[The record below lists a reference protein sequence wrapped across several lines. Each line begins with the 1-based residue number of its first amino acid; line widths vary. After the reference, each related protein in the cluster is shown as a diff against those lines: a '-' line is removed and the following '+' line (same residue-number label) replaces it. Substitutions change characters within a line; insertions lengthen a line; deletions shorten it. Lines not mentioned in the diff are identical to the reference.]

1 MDLHKGKIV
10 LFLIMSRF
18 KFPERLCSFFVFQ
31 SFRYIFLCE
40 KLLLTQGDFNKYFNV
55 NGYQANPSRTSKKFT
70 RFISS
75 DTFSFS
81 S

>member
-31 SFRYIFLCE
+31 SFGYICLCE
-40 KLLLTQGDFNKYFNV
+40 MLLLTQGDFNN
-55 NGYQANPSRTSKKFT
+55 
-70 RFISS
+70 
-75 DTFSFS
+75 
-81 S
+81 